1 MTGEKGM
8 VTQINKN
15 IDLIFT
21 DAEAA
26 RDRIGYH
33 TQEVLRMKL
42 NPILRLQLQDYHVVI
57 TL

>member
-1 MTGEKGM
+1 M
-8 VTQINKN
+8 VTQIHKN

-26 RDRIGYH
+26 RDRIGHH